1 MDSLFSLCTEIKN
14 CKKCD
19 LQYSRKNPVCGFGEA
34 STKIMIVGEAPG
46 SREDEAGKPF
56 VGKSGKILKLA
67 LEKAG
72 VKNHDVYLTNS
83 VRCRPKVGRTPKV
96 SEIKTCSSYLRLE
109 LESIRPNLVIPMGNS
124 ALHSISTILNRKL
137 GRVSEVNDKVFHCGK
152 YYIIPQFHPS
162 AILRNPK
169 KMELF
174 KDSFLR
180 IAEFLEDIESK
191 KMEYVF
197 KKYMVQMI

>member
-1 MDSLFSLCTEIKN
+1 MDPLLSLCADIKN

-19 LQYSRKNPVCGFGEA
+19 LQYSRKNPVCGFGQL
-34 STKIMIVGEAPG
+34 TPKMMIVGEAPG
-46 SREDEAGKPF
+46 SREDDLGKPF
-56 VGKSGKILKLA
+56 VGRSGKILKLA

-72 VKNHDVYLTNS
+72 VMIHEVYLTNS

-96 SEIKTCSSYLRLE
+96 SEIKTCSSYLRYE
-109 LESIRPNLVIPMGNS
+109 LEAIKPSLVVPMGNS
-124 ALHSISTILNRKL
+124 AIHSISTILNRKI

-169 KMELF
+169 KMEMF
-174 KDSFLR
+174 KDSFVR
-180 IAEFLEDIESK
+180 IAGLIGDIESK
-191 KMEYVF
+191 KIEYVF
-197 KKYMVQMI
+197 KKYTVQSI